1 MDEGDEGG
9 QGFREVPNV
18 LRETLVAFE
27 TARYCPCAIQRGELP
42 GEMGYSPSQV
52 IPAEFR
58 GRRGVHQ
65 PDDGVR
71 PGLRGGEGAALTAV
85 SAARRK
91 GRTVIIEVRFQRYC
105 ATFPGWDEPDPR
117 ALREIMQVI
126 EVEQQ
131 HFSDRKY
138 TLAVASMHAIA
149 RQFQRG
155 SKDPDEVLGDL
166 LTCTNALID
175 RVIGHSSQA
184 IEAAAAPCKTSSIA
198 IDGAPAL
205 GVRTLRRLTKRETY

>member
-91 GRTVIIEVRFQRYC
+91 GRTSSSKC
-105 ATFPGWDEPDPR
+105 G
-117 ALREIMQVI
+117 
-126 EVEQQ
+126 
-131 HFSDRKY
+131 SN
-138 TLAVASMHAIA
+138 AIA
-149 RQFQRG
+149 RRFQAGMSRTRG
-155 SKDPDEVLGDL
+155 
-166 LTCTNALID
+166 
-175 RVIGHSSQA
+175 H
-184 IEAAAAPCKTSSIA
+184 
-198 IDGAPAL
+198 
-205 GVRTLRRLTKRETY
+205 